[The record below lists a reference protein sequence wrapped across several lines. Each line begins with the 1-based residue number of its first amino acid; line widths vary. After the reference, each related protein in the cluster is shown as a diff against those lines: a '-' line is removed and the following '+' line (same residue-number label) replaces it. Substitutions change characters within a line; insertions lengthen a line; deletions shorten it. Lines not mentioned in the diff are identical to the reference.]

1 LDKQVTIMPYNNL
14 EASLSQAEQADLIQ
28 RIEDMRSLLPF
39 LINLTPKEK
48 NRGKYGQHNYAFLH
62 AAFDYAQQRPE
73 LLPPSFSLTGW
84 QADIELYDRLM
95 PIAQQV
101 AMLQEALND
110 TMFALRTEAQ
120 KSALDFL
127 KFAQVAATSNQPG
140 TTGMV
145 ENLKSKLSKP
155 YKPRTPKVSPS
166 IDNAEEQ

>member
-1 LDKQVTIMPYNNL
+1 MPYNNL
-14 EASLSQAEQADLIQ
+14 EASLSQAEQVDLIQ
-28 RIEDMRSLLPF
+28 RIEDMRALLPF
-39 LINLTPKEK
+39 LVNLTPKEK
-48 NRGKYGQHNYAFLH
+48 NRGKYGQHNYAFLR

-84 QADIELYDRLM
+84 QADIELYDRLT

-127 KFAQVAATSNQPG
+127 KFAQVAANGNQPG

-145 ENLKSKLSKP
+145 EDLKSKLSKS
-155 YKPRTPKVSPS
+155 YKARTPKASPS
-166 IDNAEEQ
+166 EDNVEE

>member
-1 LDKQVTIMPYNNL
+1 MPYNNIN
-14 EASLSQAEQADLIQ
+14 ASLSPTEQTDLIQ
-28 RIEDMRSLLPF
+28 RIEDMRALLPF

-48 NRGKYGQHNYAFLH
+48 QQGRYGQHNYAFLR

-127 KFAQVAATSNQPG
+127 KFAQVAANGNQPG
-140 TTGMV
+140 TTSMV
-145 ENLKSKLSKP
+145 EDLKSKLRKP
-155 YKPRTPKVSPS
+155 YKARTPKVSPS
-166 IDNAEEQ
+166 IDNTEEQ